1 MQRLRDPN
9 PNVRPIVLWLE
20 GHLKA
25 QGTTAEDI
33 VRAEHQHQAAMNV
46 TVRNIITSMR
56 LMSAFNWKEFF
67 ESVSLVDEILREET
81 KFAEMDFSTRDSYR
95 HAIEDLSKGSIH
107 SEIEV
112 AQHVLRLIRHA
123 RSQPLSGS
131 PLAEEQRADPGYYL
145 ISRGRPVLERELGF
159 RPKWRRQVLRWYM
172 RSAVPGYL
180 GTIAIL
186 DGFDPGPSFASR
198 CR

>member
-1 MQRLRDPN
+1 
-9 PNVRPIVLWLE
+9 
-20 GHLKA
+20 
-25 QGTTAEDI
+25 
-33 VRAEHQHQAAMNV
+33 MNV

-67 ESVSLVDEILREET
+67 ESISLVDEILREET

-112 AQHVLRLIRHA
+112 AQRVLRLNWHA

-131 PLAEEQRADPGYYL
+131 PLAEERAPIPATTL
-145 ISRGRPVLERELGF
+145 SREGVLPSNASLDF
-159 RPKWRRQVLRWYM
+159 VLRGDGDYF
-172 RSAVPGYL
+172 AGTCVPRFPD
-180 GTIAIL
+180 IW
-186 DGFDPGPSFASR
+186 GPLPFSR
-198 CR
+198 L